1 MKKRTYGT
9 GTLRL
14 LPSGKWLFEYKPK
27 WARKRLS
34 KTVEAANQKAAQKLL
49 SDWVT
54 ELDKRNSPSAEVPC
68 SELFELKLADMRR
81 MQRDAQNI
89 LDTEKKIAKHLV
101 VPFFGRREAASI
113 TREDIN
119 EYVDQRLKRG
129 AKPATI
135 NRELSNL
142 RRAFECGFEQNKIL
156 APLPKYKKLPED
168 NVRQGFVEQDI
179 YRRLLQHLAAH
190 LQMLWC
196 FAYYLGIRKGELL
209 KFRWDWLLPYWKQKM
224 PIVKIPGKYCK
235 NKKPH
240 TIPIYH
246 PEMCAMVE
254 PAMAHRNPECPYL
267 FQYRGR
273 QLKNFRTGFENA
285 REAAGIP
292 AVIFHDTRRTA
303 VRNMILAGIPEK
315 RAMQISGHRTRSVF
329 DRYDITTEKDAMETG
344 KRLQQHWR
352 EIAEQEAQ
360 EAAEQTNLAS
370 TPEKFANEG
379 DEADWGSTKPVP
391 AKRLN

>member
-9 GTLRL
+9 GTLWQR
-14 LPSGKWLFEYKPK
+14 PSGSWLLQYKPQ
-27 WARKRLS
+27 WASKRLS
-34 KTVEAANQKAAQKLL
+34 KTVEAANAKAAQKALT
-49 SDWVT
+49 DWIA
-54 ELDKRNSPSAEVPC
+54 ELDKQNGPSAKVPC
-68 SELFELKLADMRR
+68 SVLFELKLADMRR

-89 LDTEKKIAKHLV
+89 LDQEKKIAKHLA
-101 VPFFGRREAASI
+101 PFFATREASRV
-113 TREDIN
+113 TLEDIN
-119 EYVDQRLKRG
+119 AYVDRRLKQG
-129 AKPATI
+129 AMPATI

-142 RRAFECGFEQNKIL
+142 RRAFKCGFDQQKIP
-156 APLPKYKKLPED
+156 APLPTYQKLPED
-168 NVRQGFVEQDI
+168 NVREGFVEQDL

-224 PIVKIPGKYCK
+224 PIIKIPGKYCK

-246 PEMCAMVE
+246 PEMRAMVE
-254 PAMAHRNPECPYL
+254 LAMAQRDPKCPYL

-273 QLKNFRTGFENA
+273 QLRSFRTGFENA
-285 REAAGIP
+285 REAAEVP
-292 AVIFHDTRRTA
+292 ALIFHDTRRTA

-329 DRYDITTEKDAMETG
+329 DRYDITTEKGRGGERRAPRAPLAANGRAGGRGSCWPGRTG
-344 KRLQQHWR
+344 FGGRKICH
-352 EIAEQEAQ
+352 
-360 EAAEQTNLAS
+360 
-370 TPEKFANEG
+370 
-379 DEADWGSTKPVP
+379 
-391 AKRLN
+391 